1 MIVKVIIVVLAVVVL
16 WLVATRQ
23 REYFTNGTIPKTLWT
38 FWDGENPPEI
48 VQKSLANWRKYS
60 PDWTINLVTPKNLK
74 EFLPDIDFEKFRPK
88 DFIQRKVDLIRLY
101 LIAKYG
107 GVWSDASIAVRR
119 SHDWLVEE
127 AARGGYEFI
136 GYYREGSTKNQTYP
150 VVENWLFGAIPNSGF
165 VTKWRDEYEKTGNYK
180 DIKQYLKDVK
190 KSGVD
195 IQDIPDPGYL
205 TPYVSAQVVMQKQ
218 MTPEEIK
225 NKIKVIKSDDGPFK
239 HSTEGGWDPA
249 KSMKWLCDQ
258 PEAGLPDVIK
268 VYGNER
274 RAVEADE
281 SLKCSYKIFD

>member
-1 MIVKVIIVVLAVVVL
+1 MIVKVIIIVLAVVVL

-23 REYFTNGTIPKTLWT
+23 RDSFTNGTIPKTLWT
-38 FWDGENPPEI
+38 FWDRENIPEI
-48 VQKSLANWRKYS
+48 VQKSLDNWRKYS

-74 EFLPDIDFEKFRPK
+74 EFLPDIDFEKFRPT
-88 DFIQRKVDLIRLY
+88 DFIQRKVDLIRLH

-119 SHDWLVEE
+119 SHDWLVDE

-136 GYYREGSTKNQTYP
+136 GYYREGWTKNQNYP
-150 VVENWLFGAIPNSGF
+150 VIENWLFGAVPNSGF

-180 DIKQYLKDVK
+180 NIKQYLGDVN

-205 TPYVSAQVVMQKQ
+205 TPCVSAQVVMQKH

-225 NKIKVIKSDDGPFK
+225 NKIKVIRSDDGPFK
-239 HSTEGGWDPA
+239 HSTRGRWDPA

-258 PEAGLPDVIK
+258 PDAELPDVIK